1 METKK
6 LSQEQL
12 QQIKSIQ
19 QKNQAVV
26 QELGQIEILKLQLK
40 KRQQTAQQ
48 YLEDLLEEQEQIAQE
63 IESIFG
69 KGSIDIETGEF
80 TSLAY

>member
-6 LSQEQL
+6 LSQQQL
-12 QQIKSIQ
+12 QQIKDIQ
-19 QKNQAVV
+19 QKNQRAV

-48 YLEDLLEEQEQIAQE
+48 YLEDILEEQQTFAQE
-63 IESIFG
+63 IESTFG
-69 KGSIDIETGEF
+69 KGSIDIETGDF
-80 TSLAY
+80 TPLA

>member
-12 QQIKSIQ
+12 QQIKDIQ
-19 QKNQAVV
+19 QKNQSVV
-26 QELGQIEILKLQLK
+26 QELGQIQILKLQLQ
-40 KRQQTAQQ
+40 KREQTAQQ
-48 YLEDLLEEQEQIAQE
+48 YLEDLLEEQQTFAQE

-69 KGSIDIETGEF
+69 KGSIDIETGDF
-80 TSLAY
+80 TPLT

>member
-6 LSQEQL
+6 LSQQQL
-12 QQIKSIQ
+12 QQVKDIQ
-19 QKNQAVV
+19 QKNQSVV

-48 YLEDLLEEQEQIAQE
+48 YLEDLLEEQQTFAQE
-63 IESIFG
+63 IESTFG
-69 KGSIDIETGEF
+69 KGSIDIETGDF
-80 TSLAY
+80 TPLA

>member
-80 TSLAY
+80 TSLA

>member
-19 QKNQAVV
+19 QKNQVVV

-80 TSLAY
+80 TPLP

>member
-19 QKNQAVV
+19 QKNQSVV
-26 QELGQIEILKLQLK
+26 QELGQIQVLKLQLQ
-40 KRQQTAQQ
+40 RREETAQQ
-48 YLEDLLEEQEQIAQE
+48 YLEDLLEEQQTIAQE
-63 IESIFG
+63 IEDAFG
-69 KGSIDIETGEF
+69 KGTINTETGEF
-80 TSLAY
+80 TALD

>member
-48 YLEDLLEEQEQIAQE
+48 YLEELLEEQEQIAQE

>member
-26 QELGQIEILKLQLK
+26 QELGQIKILKLQLK

-80 TSLAY
+80 TPLP

>member
-19 QKNQAVV
+19 QKNQVAV
-26 QELGQIEILKLQLK
+26 QELGQIQILKLQLQ
-40 KRQQTAQQ
+40 KREETAQQ
-48 YLEDLLEEQEQIAQE
+48 YLEDLLEEQQTIAQE
-63 IESIFG
+63 LEDTFG
-69 KGSIDIETGEF
+69 KGSINTETGEF
-80 TSLAY
+80 TTLD

>member
-80 TSLAY
+80 TPLP

>member
-26 QELGQIEILKLQLK
+26 QELGQIKILKLQLK

-80 TSLAY
+80 APLP

>member
-48 YLEDLLEEQEQIAQE
+48 YLEDLLQEQQTVAQE
-63 IESIFG
+63 IEDTFG

-80 TSLAY
+80 TPLN

>member
-6 LSQEQL
+6 LSQQQL
-12 QQIKSIQ
+12 QQIKDIQ
-19 QKNQAVV
+19 QKNQLAV

-48 YLEDLLEEQEQIAQE
+48 YLEDILEEQQTFAQE
-63 IESIFG
+63 IESTFG
-69 KGSIDIETGEF
+69 KGSIDIETGDF
-80 TSLAY
+80 TPLA

>member
-26 QELGQIEILKLQLK
+26 KELGQIEILKLQLK

-80 TSLAY
+80 TSLA